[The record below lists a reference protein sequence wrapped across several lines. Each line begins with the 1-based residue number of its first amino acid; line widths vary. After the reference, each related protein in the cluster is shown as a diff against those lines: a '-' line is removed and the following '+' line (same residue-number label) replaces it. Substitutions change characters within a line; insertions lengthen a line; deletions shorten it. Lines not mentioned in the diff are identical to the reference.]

1 MSLILDQAIEVRVEG
16 ETVVIE
22 PPEIHGVRGFEI
34 RLTPDRARRLGHTL
48 IGASTQ
54 AMPGSKIMIY
64 DSPAAT
70 AGQPSCARESEK
82 S

>member
-34 RLTPDRARRLGHTL
+34 RLTPDRARKIRTYFDRGFYSGHARLENHDL
-48 IGASTQ
+48 
-54 AMPGSKIMIY
+54 
-64 DSPAAT
+64 
-70 AGQPSCARESEK
+70 
-82 S
+82 